1 MCVNCITGFPV
12 NGVLVERYSA
22 MGGNPMEQAVLKSQ
36 LGPVLGIGTMLISN
50 GISIF
55 IVSILVSFI

>member
-1 MCVNCITGFPV
+1 M